1 MPHVID
7 RNATKQVELGPCE
20 CPDSPH
26 PVDFIRLSLR
36 YSYMDKMGL
45 ADAFGNGVEA
55 AARYR
60 FLKRVKDWNLSD
72 DKGRKLP
79 ITHAV
84 LGDLN
89 DPTATKIW
97 EAIDELDNTDEDA
110 ADLPNP

>member
-1 MPHVID
+1 
-7 RNATKQVELGPCE
+7 
-20 CPDSPH
+20 
-26 PVDFIRLSLR
+26 VDFVRLSLR

-45 ADAFGNGVEA
+45 ADAFGQGVES

-79 ITHAV
+79 ITHSV

-89 DPTATKIW
+89 EATATRIW
-97 EAIDELDNTDEDA
+97 EAIDQMDNTDEDA
-110 ADLPNP
+110 ADLPIP